1 MMISAWQFK
10 DYAVY
15 HIKLFVNDKVV
26 LFLCYL

>member
-15 HIKLFVNDKVV
+15 HIKLFDKVV